1 MTREDAAPSI
11 GDKEGREAH
20 LELTPKQQTVELI
33 RAAERILVV
42 THAGV
47 DGDAIGSTLALMAAL
62 RKLGKDVTA
71 AIPEA
76 VPPILQFL
84 PGHGDLAQEI
94 GGTKDF
100 IISLD
105 TSRVTVEKLGYKN
118 VSEEKKLNIVITPL
132 RGAFAPEDVTFS
144 SGSLKFDLIIV
155 LDSIEMERL
164 GDFFNNHAQF
174 FYETPLINID
184 HHPGNDFFG
193 KVNWVD
199 LTATSTAEILV
210 ALLESLGREK
220 SLLDADIATCLL
232 AGITTDT
239 ESFQNATT
247 TPKSLTVAAQLVAA
261 GARQQEIV
269 QRIYRAKALSTL
281 RLWGKALTKI
291 QEDREHRFLWSRI
304 TSEDLKNAQA
314 DETELS
320 GVADELLRSAP
331 NIDFV
336 ALLSERR
343 DGSVHVS
350 LRSVGRGVDV
360 SAIAKLFGGGGQP
373 MSAAFPMANANLDE
387 AEREV
392 IDRLRV
398 YQREQLPAEPVH
410 TVRPASPPTQ
420 SPSGAPTPVP
430 ATIPGL
436 RG

>member
-1 MTREDAAPSI
+1 M
-11 GDKEGREAH
+11 
-20 LELTPKQQTVELI
+20 ELTPKQQTVELI

-42 THAGV
+42 THAGL
-47 DGDAIGSTLALMAAL
+47 DGDALGSTLALMAAV
-62 RKLGKDVTA
+62 RKLGKDVVAATA
-71 AIPEA
+71 DPVPA
-76 VPPILQFL
+76 VYQFL
-84 PGHGDLAQEI
+84 PGHDQLSQEI

-105 TSRVTVEKLGYKN
+105 THKVSVEKLGYKN
-118 VSEEKKLNIVITPL
+118 QPDDKRLNIVITPL
-132 RGAFAPEDVTFS
+132 RGTFTPADVSFS
-144 SGSLKFDLIIV
+144 SGSLKVDLIIV
-155 LDSIEMERL
+155 LDSPEIERL
-164 GDFFNNHAQF
+164 GSLFNSQAQF
-174 FYETPLINID
+174 FYETPLVNID

-232 AGITTDT
+232 TGIITDT
-239 ESFQNATT
+239 ESFQNAAT

-291 QEDREHRFLWSRI
+291 QEEPQYRFLWSRI
-304 TSEDLKNAQA
+304 SSDDLKSVQA
-314 DETELS
+314 DESELS

-336 ALLSERR
+336 TLLSERR
-343 DGSVHVS
+343 DGRVHVS
-350 LRSVGRGVDV
+350 LRSVGRGIDV

-373 MSAAFPMANANLDE
+373 TAAAFELPNANLDE
-387 AEREV
+387 AEHQV
-392 IDRLRV
+392 IERLRS
-398 YQREQLPAEPVH
+398 YQREHLPAAPPAPARGASDPAKDNGSQEPAQAG
-410 TVRPASPPTQ
+410 PDPQ
-420 SPSGAPTPVP
+420 E
-430 ATIPGL
+430 L
-436 RG
+436 QK

>member
-1 MTREDAAPSI
+1 M
-11 GDKEGREAH
+11 
-20 LELTPKQQTVELI
+20 ELTPKQQTVELV
-33 RAAERILVV
+33 RSAERILVV
-42 THAGV
+42 THAGL
-47 DGDAIGSTLALMAAL
+47 DGDAVGSCLALMLAL
-62 RKLGKDVTA
+62 RKLGKDVVA
-71 AIPEA
+71 AAPDSL
-76 VPPILQFL
+76 PGSFQFL
-84 PGHGDLAQEI
+84 PGADELANEI

-100 IISLD
+100 IISVD
-105 TSRVTVEKLGYKN
+105 TSRVAVEKLGYKTLA
-118 VSEEKKLNIVITPL
+118 EEKKLNIVITPV
-132 RGAFAPEDVTFS
+132 RGAFSTNDVSFG

-155 LDSIEMERL
+155 LDSPEIERL
-164 GDFFNNHAQF
+164 GDLFHTQAQF
-174 FYETPLINID
+174 FYETPLVNID

-232 AGITTDT
+232 TGITTDT

-261 GARQQEIV
+261 GGRQQEIV

-291 QEDREHRFLWSRI
+291 QEEPPYRFLWSRI
-304 TSEDLKNAQA
+304 SSEDLKSVQA
-314 DETELS
+314 DEAELS

-343 DGSVHVS
+343 DGHVHVS
-350 LRSVGRGVDV
+350 LRSVGRGIDV
-360 SAIAKLFGGGGQP
+360 SEIAKLFGGGGQP
-373 MSAAFPMANANLDE
+373 MAAAFALPNANLEE

-392 IDRLRV
+392 IDRLRT
-398 YQREQLPAEPVH
+398 YQREHLPAETPLTRNGDPVQSESQPP
-410 TVRPASPPTQ
+410 VSSSAPAHLQ
-420 SPSGAPTPVP
+420 K
-430 ATIPGL
+430 
-436 RG
+436 